1 MQEPLDALIV
11 SDRTEHVKTMVRIL
25 DGLPIKAYAACT
37 LKQAEQVLSRQPIS
51 VIFCDERLPGGSYR
65 RLLSARAS
73 AKRRSESCFVVTLQT
88 GEWEEPEPPGDDQPE
103 ATWVL
108 AGRPGPD
115 GGPDPDAIELRSDL
129 ARHLDRAT
137 FPANRAHLMDTLASR
152 NAPDQL
158 TELVSGLPARTK
170 FTGLPDVIRRL
181 GLPVESRPT

>member
-73 AKRRSESCFVVTLQT
+73 AKRRGESCFVVTLQT
-88 GEWEEPEPPGDDQPE
+88 GEWEEYLEALHLGAFEAIRCPIQAGD
-103 ATWVL
+103 
-108 AGRPGPD
+108 
-115 GGPDPDAIELRSDL
+115 
-129 ARHLDRAT
+129 
-137 FPANRAHLMDTLASR
+137 
-152 NAPDQL
+152 
-158 TELVSGLPARTK
+158 
-170 FTGLPDVIRRL
+170 
-181 GLPVESRPT
+181 VESVLSHWTRSQIKPMALQKSA